1 MLTWKL
7 WQALN
12 RPPVRSPLF
21 RRIYQRHLMA
31 EGLDMPRIPLLGL
44 FRSAG
49 LVILPVILIL
59 IGLPLVLPVYYLM
72 LLCAPVL
79 LPLINS
85 VYGLTLIINVS
96 GGIARE
102 RRQRTYDLLCT
113 VPSGTL
119 GMHWSYCTGW
129 IHAHVGYRYV
139 MLVVLGTGILAVI
152 VGLSPQI
159 VFGAAPP
166 SLVVLL
172 VRGLA
177 LIVFF
182 LADYVQS
189 VIISSLLSLIIPI
202 SDEDETNVRLWTAS
216 LFVALQFAVYLPTLL
231 LAVYALPS
239 TFQLLR
245 LDPNLGGLLMP
256 VLLVGFFIVM
266 RSLIINGMWRAVEQ
280 RLSTTAME
288 LDALTRV
295 TV

>member
-12 RPPVRSPLF
+12 HPPVRSPLF

-31 EGLDMPRIPLLGL
+31 EGLEMPRIPLLGL
-44 FRSAG
+44 FRSVG
-49 LVILPVILIL
+49 LVILPVIFIL
-59 IGLPLVLPVYYLM
+59 IGLPLVMPLYYLM

-79 LPLINS
+79 LPLINTI
-85 VYGLTLIINVS
+85 YGLTLTINVS

-102 RRQRTYDLLCT
+102 RQQRTYDVLCT
-113 VPSGTL
+113 APGGTL

-129 IHAHVGYRYV
+129 IHAHAGYRYGL
-139 MLVVLGTGILAVI
+139 LVVLGTGILAVI

-166 SLVVLL
+166 SLMVLM

-177 LIVFF
+177 LIIFF
-182 LADYVQS
+182 VADYVQS
-189 VIISSLLSLIIPI
+189 VIISALLSLIVPI
-202 SDEDETNVRLWTAS
+202 TDEYETNVRLWTSS
-216 LFVALQFAVYLPTLL
+216 LFVGLQFAVYLPTLL

-245 LDPNLGGLLMP
+245 LDPLLSGALTP
-256 VLLVGFFIVM
+256 VLLVGFFIAL
-266 RSLIINGMWRAVEQ
+266 RSLIISGMWRAVQQ
-280 RLSTTAME
+280 RLSTNAME
-288 LDALTRV
+288 LDALTGV